1 MASQVQICN
10 LALSHLGQ
18 SGIQSLGEASAAAEH
33 CSLAWG
39 PALEAALRDHNW
51 NFATRYQ
58 ALASLGGPPPHWRW
72 RYAAPADLVRARFLL
87 PVRKGDPTPAFEIA
101 LADDG
106 ATRIVLTDAAQAWL
120 CYTGLIANTS
130 LYDALFVDALAWR
143 LAADL
148 AAPLTQSD
156 RRHQVCLNRYQGALA
171 GAKGADAAEG
181 GIPHDALPGWI
192 AARGIAPAGP
202 G

>member
-10 LALSHLGQ
+10 LALSRLGQ

-33 CSLAWG
+33 CNLAWG

-58 ALASLGGPPPHWRW
+58 ALASLGSPPPHWTW
-72 RYAAPADLVRARFLL
+72 RYAAPSDLARARFIL
-87 PVRKGDPTPAFEIA
+87 PAAKGDPPPAFEIA

-106 ATRIVLTDAAQAWL
+106 ATRIVLTDKAQAWL
-120 CYTGLIANTS
+120 CYTGLIQNAS
-130 LYDALFVDALAWR
+130 LYDPLFVDALAWR

-156 RRHQVCLNRYQGALA
+156 RRHQACMNRYQNAIA

-181 GIPHDALPGWI
+181 LELSTRLPDWI
-192 AARGIAPAGP
+192 AAHGIAEQSLR
-202 G
+202 